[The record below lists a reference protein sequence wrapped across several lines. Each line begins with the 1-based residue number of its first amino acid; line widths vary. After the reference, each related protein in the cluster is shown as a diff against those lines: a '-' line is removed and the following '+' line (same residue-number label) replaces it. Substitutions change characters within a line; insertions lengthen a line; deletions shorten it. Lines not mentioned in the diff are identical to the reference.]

1 MGKLEVD
8 RLAADAGPSG
18 PDARAPA
25 PEPEGYENMMQKV
38 QETIASGYLQVENDS
53 AIVVGG
59 RGTCWNT
66 TVGCDCYTVL
76 IGSRR
81 MCRG

>member
-1 MGKLEVD
+1 
-8 RLAADAGPSG
+8 
-18 PDARAPA
+18 
-25 PEPEGYENMMQKV
+25 MMQKV
-38 QETIASGYLQVENDS
+38 QETIAGGYLQVENDS
-53 AIVVGG
+53 AIVFGG
-59 RGTCWNT
+59 GTCWNT